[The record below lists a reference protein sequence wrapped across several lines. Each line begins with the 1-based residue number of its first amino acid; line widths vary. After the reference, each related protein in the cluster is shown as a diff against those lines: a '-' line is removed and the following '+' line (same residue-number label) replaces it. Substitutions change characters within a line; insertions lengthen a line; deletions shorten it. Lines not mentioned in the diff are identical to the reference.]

1 MVGSGEEEEGGRET
15 WLWACKANK
24 MRERIVSLSFG
35 WGSRQGGKDTRHA
48 ARGVDAAVAAA
59 AVAATCGALQI
70 FEMKLK
76 SNKGTAERDTH
87 TQTLTHT
94 HTH

>member
-1 MVGSGEEEEGGRET
+1 MVGSGDEEEESGGGGGGAE
-15 WLWACKANK
+15 LAVGVQSKQN
-24 MRERIVSLSFG
+24 ERAHSFIILRLG
-35 WGSRQGGKDTRHA
+35 QQTRRQGHA
-48 ARGVDAAVAAA
+48 ARGVDAA

-87 TQTLTHT
+87 TQTH
-94 HTH
+94 